1 MAIPFVVAAFEVMGA
16 TAAMTA
22 AGGAMTLTAGLG
34 YAAAG
39 LTVAGAITG
48 NKTLST
54 LGAIAGLGMGISG
67 IADGMAAS
75 ASAADSAAADAFG
88 GSGVTGGPTGS
99 ATSGWEAQAAAPE
112 AAYAGDVSGSAANA
126 TPAAESF
133 GVSDPGAIQ
142 SSPLGAPASAEVA
155 ANPVVADAA
164 ANANPGS
171 PLNADG
177 SLKSTFNTKVSLND
191 VPNPAEPGV
200 NGAGQTGPQP
210 AAAAPAE
217 APVAV
222 QQAAAAPQPSAAPQS
237 ASAEMMAGSNA
248 SGTGAG
254 GTPSAEI
261 GTKFNQAA
269 ANPKSWLDQLGSKV
283 ETAAKWAKANPA
295 LTLAGAGVVGGAMK
309 YVGGQQMAEDNMTR
323 SKAYQ
328 DWVRQRYSDS
338 VRNLTIPKYQTP
350 TNAGLIGAARG

>member
-1 MAIPFVVAAFEVMGA
+1 MPMAIPFVVAAFEVMGA

-99 ATSGWEAQAAAPE
+99 ATSGWQAQAAAPE
-112 AAYAGDVSGSAANA
+112 AAYAGDVAGSAANA
-126 TPAAESF
+126 TPVAESF
-133 GVSDPGAIQ
+133 GVANPSVIQ
-142 SSPLGAPASAEVA
+142 SSALEALSPTPVDATA
-155 ANPVVADAA
+155 ATQAAAATPVADAA
-164 ANANPGS
+164 ANASPGS
-171 PLNADG
+171 PLNLDQQVPTTAPVAAQEAVVATPQPTPAPQAAATPQAAAPAA
-177 SLKSTFNTKVSLND
+177 STSYGA
-191 VPNPAEPGV
+191 PQEPGAL
-200 NGAGQTGPQP
+200 NGAGQGGYTP
-210 AAAAPAE
+210 
-217 APVAV
+217 
-222 QQAAAAPQPSAAPQS
+222 QAAAS
-237 ASAEMMAGSNA
+237 
-248 SGTGAG
+248 
-254 GTPSAEI
+254 
-261 GTKFNQAA
+261 
-269 ANPKSWLDQLGSKV
+269 PKSWLDQLGSKA
-283 ETAAKWAKANPA
+283 ETAAAWAKANPA

-309 YVGGQQMAEDNMTR
+309 YIGGQQMAEDNMHR
-323 SKAYQ
+323 SKEYM